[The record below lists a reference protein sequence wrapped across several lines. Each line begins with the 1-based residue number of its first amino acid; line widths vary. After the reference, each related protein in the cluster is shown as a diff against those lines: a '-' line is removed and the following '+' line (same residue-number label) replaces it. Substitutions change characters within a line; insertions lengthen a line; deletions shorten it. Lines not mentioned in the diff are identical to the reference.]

1 VPPVQQTRDDRRA
14 EEQEVH
20 QRDASADD
28 EVGEI
33 AASFRGCDALTET
46 IGADRNVGL
55 PGVSDKN
62 V

>member
-20 QRDASADD
+20 QHNASADR
-28 EVGEI
+28 EVRQIVAG
-33 AASFRGCDALTET
+33 FRGCGPLTEN
-46 IGADRNVGL
+46 ISGDWNVGL
-55 PGVSDKN
+55 PVDSDKN